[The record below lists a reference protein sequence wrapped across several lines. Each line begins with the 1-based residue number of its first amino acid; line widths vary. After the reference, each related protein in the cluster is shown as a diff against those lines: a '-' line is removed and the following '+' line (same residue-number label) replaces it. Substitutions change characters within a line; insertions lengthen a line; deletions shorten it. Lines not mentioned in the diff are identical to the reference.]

1 MQRFFTP
8 HHGLRQGRMEQDVS
22 GALKGAHCAQDAAPA
37 SGEEGARTH
46 ETGARDAADAKP
58 GPVVFHRPR
67 SGRIGFA
74 FVVMAILSGLATY
87 TILTGL
93 TPIRPTQQVVTRL
106 LWFNAAMVF
115 LLAALIGWQVLQLV
129 RARRRKIA
137 GASLHWRIVTLLSLF
152 AIVPA
157 VIVAIFASVT
167 LNRGLDAWFSKRTQ
181 SIVDRSIDV
190 AQTYIQEKTDLARVD
205 IAGLASDLERNRKLF
220 DENRDAFI
228 RRVAMLAAV
237 RGLPA
242 VYVID
247 RARRR
252 LDVAVTANPKIA
264 FRAPPPAAFDA
275 AEKGKIL
282 VMGPG
287 PGDNIIRA
295 LKKLENFG
303 GRYLYTYRAV
313 NESVLKQLVKA
324 RAEREEFARLKAQRF
339 GLQVTFALMYAG
351 VTFIFLL
358 AAIWFGLWFADRL
371 VEPVAGLIGASRRMA
386 RGDLDVSVPVGRT
399 SGDIETLLR
408 AFNQMARQLKSQ
420 RAELLAANEQLDER
434 RRFMEAV
441 LAGVTAGVLGL
452 DKAGRITLANRS
464 AQNLLEADEKSL
476 TGRPLAEVVPEM
488 AAILARARTKKSGF
502 AEAHVSLERGGEERT
517 FLVRV
522 TTERAAGKVAG
533 YVVTF
538 DDTTDLLTAQRNAAW
553 ADIARR
559 IAHEIKNPL
568 TPIQLSAERLKR
580 RYLRQITDK
589 PDIFEK
595 CTETIIRQVGDIGRM
610 VDEFSSFAR
619 MPSAH
624 PEPNDLVQVVKEA
637 LLLQRVSSED
647 IHFEMDLP
655 DEPLEFSFDRRL
667 ITQALT
673 NLVKNAGESIEA
685 QLEKVPE
692 PPGRIRVEVFADEA
706 MAHVRVIDN
715 GRGLPKEN
723 RARLTEPYM
732 TTREKGTGLGLAI
745 VKRIMEEHGGS
756 IRLEDAPDGQGA
768 MVTLSMSL
776 SLAAQP
782 AQSADE
788 KGKDPKQKASGS

>member
-1 MQRFFTP
+1 MGEHVTDRS
-8 HHGLRQGRMEQDVS
+8 E
-22 GALKGAHCAQDAAPA
+22 
-37 SGEEGARTH
+37 SGETP
-46 ETGARDAADAKP
+46 P
-58 GPVVFHRPR
+58 GPALRGAVAPLEGEGGIVFHRPWA
-67 SGRIGFA
+67 GRIGFA
-74 FVVMAILSGLATY
+74 FVLLAILSGLATY

-93 TPIRPTQQVVTRL
+93 TPIRPTPAVVTRL
-106 LWFNAAMVF
+106 LWFNAV
-115 LLAALIGWQVLQLV
+115 LVCILALLIGWQIVRLV
-129 RARRRKIA
+129 SARRRKIA

-167 LNRGLDAWFSKRTQ
+167 LNRGLDAWFSRRTE
-181 SIVDRSIDV
+181 SIVNRAIDV
-190 AQTYIQEKTDLARVD
+190 AQTYIQEKTDLAKVD
-205 IAGLASDLERNRKLF
+205 IAGLASDLEQNRKLF
-220 DENRDAFI
+220 DTDRKAFI

-247 RARRR
+247 RPRRR
-252 LDVAVTANPKIA
+252 LDVVVTANPKVR
-264 FRAPPPAAFDA
+264 FRPPPPAAFEA
-275 AEKGKIL
+275 AAKNKIL

-295 LKKLENFG
+295 LKKLENFDE
-303 GRYLYTYRAV
+303 RYLYTYRSV
-313 NESVLKQLVKA
+313 NQSVLKQLVKA
-324 RAEREEFARLKAQRF
+324 RAERDEFARLKAQRF

-371 VEPVAGLIGASRRMA
+371 VEPVAGLIRASRRMA
-386 RGDLDVSVPVGRT
+386 GGDLDVSVPVGRA
-399 SGDIETLLR
+399 SGDIGTLLR
-408 AFNQMARQLKSQ
+408 AFNKMARQLKSQ

-452 DKAGRITLANRS
+452 DKGGRITLANRS
-464 AQNLLEADEKSL
+464 ARQLLKMRERAL
-476 TGRPLAEVVPEM
+476 TGKPLAEALPEM
-488 AAILARARTKKSGF
+488 APVLGRAMAKKSGF
-502 AEAHVSLERGGEERT
+502 AEGHVSRDIDGEERT

-522 TTERAAGKVAG
+522 ASEEANGAVSG

-580 RYLRQITDK
+580 RYLREITNK
-589 PDIFEK
+589 PEVFEK

-647 IHFEMDLP
+647 IHFDMELP

-685 QLEKVPE
+685 RLERRPE

-715 GRGLPKEN
+715 GRGLPREN

-756 IRLEDAPDGQGA
+756 IRLEDAPEGRGA
-768 MVTLSMSL
+768 MVTLSMSR
-776 SLAAQP
+776 SLEARP

-788 KGKDPKQKASGS
+788 KNKDPKQKASGS